1 MNVNVSEIYLE
12 RALAELD
19 VLRKENERLKQELS
33 DYKKFEKGV
42 RKILK
47 KAGKLWENQNT
58 KNT

>member
-1 MNVNVSEIYLE
+1 MNVSEIYLE
-12 RALAELD
+12 KALAELD

-42 RKILK
+42 KRILK
-47 KAGKLWENQNT
+47 KAGKLWKKAIM